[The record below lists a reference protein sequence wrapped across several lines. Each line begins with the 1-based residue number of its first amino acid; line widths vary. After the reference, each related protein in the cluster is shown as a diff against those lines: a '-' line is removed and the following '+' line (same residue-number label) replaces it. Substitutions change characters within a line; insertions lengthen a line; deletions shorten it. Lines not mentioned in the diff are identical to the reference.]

1 MENTKKVDINVKL
14 DFTSVK
20 KFAVEQLPSESPL
33 REVLLAENDKI
44 DITTFL
50 GKDSNFSSSVQFRKK
65 RKVIREFSR

>member
-20 KFAVEQLPSESPL
+20 KFAFEQLPSESPL

-50 GKDSNFSSSVQFRKK
+50 ARIPIFLHLSNLEK
-65 RKVIREFSR
+65 RGR